1 MIKVVIL
8 GSGNVGTHLFK
19 ASNKKNSEIKIKQW
33 YSRNLKDLAPYCDLV
48 KITDQLDKLEFA
60 DVYILAV
67 NDDSIHDLST
77 QLLFSN
83 RLVCHTSG
91 SKPKNELN
99 LKNRSAVFY
108 PLQTF
113 SKESEI
119 DFSKIPIC
127 LESSNHEDMIT
138 LKKISKSLGCTYY
151 EIDSNQRE
159 KLHLAAVFVNNFTN
173 HMYTIAKSITD
184 KSKIDFNILKPL
196 ITETVNKIN
205 TLDPKEA
212 QTGPAIRGDKK
223 TIDKHLM
230 DLENEKHRQ
239 LYKLITNLINDLDHE
254 KL

>member
-19 ASNKKNSEIKIKQW
+19 AFKNNSKFEINQW
-33 YSRNLKDLAPYCDLV
+33 YSRNLKDISQYSNSV
-48 KITDQLDKLEFA
+48 KITDQIDKLEFA
-60 DVYILAV
+60 DIYILAV

-77 QLLFSN
+77 QLSFTN
-83 RLVCHTSG
+83 RFVCHTSG
-91 SKPKNELN
+91 SKPIDVID
-99 LKNRSAVFY
+99 LKNRSGVFY

-127 LESSNHEDMIT
+127 IESSNAEDMIT
-138 LKKISKSLGCTYY
+138 LKNVSKALGCSYH

-173 HMYTIAKSITD
+173 HMYTIAKEITD

-196 ITETVNKIN
+196 ISETVNKIY
-205 TLDPKEA
+205 TLDPKVA
-212 QTGPAIRGDKK
+212 QTGPAIRGDNK
-223 TIDKHLM
+223 TINKHL
-230 DLENEKHRQ
+230 LVLKSKKHKE
-239 LYKLITNLINDLDHE
+239 LYELITYLINNLEHE
-254 KL
+254 EL

>member
-1 MIKVVIL
+1 MK
-8 GSGNVGTHLFK
+8 
-19 ASNKKNSEIKIKQW
+19 W
-33 YSRNLKDLAPYCDLV
+33 YSRNLKDLAPYSDLV

-91 SKPKNELN
+91 SKAKNELN

-127 LESSNHEDMIT
+127 LESSNLEDMIT